1 MIPYSLVIATYE
13 RPRDLS
19 RALASVVAQTHAP
32 VEVAVID
39 ASPGDET
46 AQAVQAFHGRL
57 PLRYARAETRSAA
70 TQRNQGA
77 REVATPLIAFMDDDV
92 ALTPGVFATLTG
104 AFANAGTGGVAG
116 RIVGQAHPVPRGLLR
131 SYYRLQAGYDH
142 PTYGGKLFGPAI
154 NCLPTYTEEG
164 GDLIPAEW
172 LNSTCV
178 CYRTELFRRE
188 QFPAYAGYAFYED
201 VHLSARIA
209 RTHRLYFH
217 RSAEF
222 EHFDASSSY
231 KRNPR
236 AFIRTRFRNQRH
248 VAREVLG
255 LRGPRLAVKVLLH
268 RLFVT
273 ACLLRARSPT
283 WQEELIGTWT

>member
-13 RPRDLS
+13 RPRDLA
-19 RALASVVAQTHAP
+19 RALASVATQTHRPAD
-32 VEVAVID
+32 VAIID
-39 ASPGDET
+39 ASRGDDT
-46 AQAVQAFHGRL
+46 AQVAQSFHGRL
-57 PLRYARAETRSAA
+57 PIRYARAEVPSAA

-77 REVATPLIAFMDDDV
+77 RAVATPLIAFMDDDV
-92 ALTPGVFATLTG
+92 ALTPVVFAALTR
-104 AFANAGTGGVAG
+104 AFGDATIGGIAA

-131 SYYRLQAGYDH
+131 AYYRLQAGYDH

-164 GDLIPAEW
+164 GDLIAAEW

-178 CYRTELFRRE
+178 CYRTEVFHRE
-188 QFPAYAGYAFYED
+188 QFPAFAGYAFYED
-201 VHLSARIA
+201 VHLSARVA

-255 LRGPRLAVKVLLH
+255 LRGARLAAKVLLH

-273 ACLLRARSPT
+273 ACLLRTRNPAWR
-283 WQEELIGTWT
+283 EELIGTWT